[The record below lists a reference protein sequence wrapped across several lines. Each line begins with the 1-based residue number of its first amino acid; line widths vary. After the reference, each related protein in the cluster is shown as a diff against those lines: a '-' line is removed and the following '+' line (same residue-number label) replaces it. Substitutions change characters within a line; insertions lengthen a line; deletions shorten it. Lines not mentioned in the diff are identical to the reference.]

1 MSLEKSVEKGVLLF
15 LQDCRARFKRV
26 LFEARIVA
34 RHAASDSVF
43 DFKAGATSVE
53 LRKIPDSDSDEK
65 LPTLFYNGYDVKE
78 KLLKSQVQI
87 RLCNDGMAHVHACNF
102 KAGTFF
108 QHTHLDLPQ
117 KEVTRVLVCHLL
129 LTNLGFPPTL

>member
-15 LQDCRARFKRV
+15 LQDCRARFKTV
-26 LFEARIVA
+26 LFEARVVA

-65 LPTLFYNGYDVKE
+65 LPTLFYNGYDFQE

-87 RLCNDGMAHVHACNF
+87 RLLNDGMAHVHACNF
-102 KAGTFF
+102 KAGAFF
-108 QHTHLDLPQ
+108 QHTRLNLSQ
-117 KEVTRVLVCHLL
+117 KEVTRVLVCNLL